1 MLDIHPLRFAP
12 NGWRDFLVHIAT
24 IVIGLLIA
32 ISANSRSSGC
42 TATINQ

>member
-12 NGWRDFLVHIAT
+12 NGWRDFLVHIA